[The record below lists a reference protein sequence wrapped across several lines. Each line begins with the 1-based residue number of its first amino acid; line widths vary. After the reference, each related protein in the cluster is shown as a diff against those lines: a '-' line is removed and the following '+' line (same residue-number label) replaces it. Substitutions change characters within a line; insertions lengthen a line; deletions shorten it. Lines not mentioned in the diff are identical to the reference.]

1 MFLKGENIMNN
12 EKYSKLEKGYQET
25 MRRIQELNK
34 KQQSN
39 PLFVGIGI
47 GIATIATG
55 VLLEKLGI
63 RLGLNKL

>member
-1 MFLKGENIMNN
+1 MNN
-12 EKYSKLEKGYQET
+12 EKYSKLEKDYQET
-25 MRRIQELNK
+25 MRRIQELDK

>member
-1 MFLKGENIMNN
+1 MNN
-12 EKYSKLEKGYQET
+12 EKYSKLEKDYQET
-25 MRRIQELNK
+25 MRRIQELDK

-47 GIATIATG
+47 GISTIVTG

-63 RLGLNKL
+63 HLGLNKL

>member
-1 MFLKGENIMNN
+1 MNN
-12 EKYSKLEKGYQET
+12 EKYSKLEKDYQET
-25 MRRIQELNK
+25 MRQIQKLDK

-47 GIATIATG
+47 GIATIVTG

-63 RLGLNKL
+63 YLGLNKL